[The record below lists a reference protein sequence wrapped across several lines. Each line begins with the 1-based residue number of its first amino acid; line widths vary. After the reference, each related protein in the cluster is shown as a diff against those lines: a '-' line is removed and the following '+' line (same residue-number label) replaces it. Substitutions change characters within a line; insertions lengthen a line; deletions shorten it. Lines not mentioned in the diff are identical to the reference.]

1 MTNDYRMDADAI
13 AKLDDH
19 QFAVTQLGVTE
30 PVFNNEF

>member
-19 QFAVTQLGVTE
+19 QVRGD
-30 PVFNNEF
+30 PVRSYGTGL